1 MRVFIF
7 SAAAGGGHIR
17 TAQALEQYINH
28 HVVDAKVKVV
38 DALKE
43 VNYIYDKLICKG
55 YHFVATKTPAI
66 FGHMYHNTNDNSPLS
81 KFVPKMNHALS
92 KRLLSLIHEFEPDII
107 VATHPF
113 VAEMVSHLKGKGFID
128 AKLLVVMTDYAPHK
142 TWIAEHVDG
151 YIVANDDMVIPMVQ
165 DFGVEPEKIHPFGIP
180 ILETFF
186 HPQPKDSLRREMGLA
201 PDKPTILL
209 MAGSFGV
216 KTIVQ
221 IYRDIIRVPMD
232 FQMIVI
238 TGKNQRLYQTLKTT
252 VMLSP
257 KKTKLILFT
266 QKVEQYMQASDLIIT
281 KPGGL
286 TVTEALASNL
296 PLLVF
301 DSIPGQDEDNADFLE
316 LHGMARRLH
325 KNESCTD
332 ALKELLADK
341 MQLASM
347 EQACKNFDQSD
358 GCAKIVSLMKDM
370 IK

>member
-1 MRVFIF
+1 
-7 SAAAGGGHIR
+7 
-17 TAQALEQYINH
+17 
-28 HVVDAKVKVV
+28 
-38 DALKE
+38 
-43 VNYIYDKLICKG
+43 
-55 YHFVATKTPAI
+55 
-66 FGHMYHNTNDNSPLS
+66 
-81 KFVPKMNHALS
+81 MNHALS

-301 DSIPGQDEDNADFLE
+301 DSIPGQEEDNADFLE